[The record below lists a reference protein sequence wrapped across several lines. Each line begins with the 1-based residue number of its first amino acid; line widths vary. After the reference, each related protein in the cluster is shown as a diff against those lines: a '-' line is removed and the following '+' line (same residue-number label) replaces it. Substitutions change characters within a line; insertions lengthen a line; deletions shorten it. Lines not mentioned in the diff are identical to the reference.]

1 MLTCYYKDRLADNL
15 AYSLKNKDSELLS
28 ICHSEINDLLAF
40 LIIVFLL
47 CVTHILGGGALQLTI
62 KIIFYPSP
70 HQDLFILI
78 LFLEIL
84 LNARGTVSSFCNVVY
99 MHP

>member
-1 MLTCYYKDRLADNL
+1 MLTCYYKDRIADNL
-15 AYSLKNKDSELLS
+15 AYSLKNKDNELLS

-78 LFLEIL
+78 LFLEDL
-84 LNARGTVSSFCNVVY
+84 VECQRYSQFFL
-99 MHP
+99 